1 MPMKRHHKI
10 IIGGVS
16 SLIVILLIINSVFL
30 YVLFLKQNVNYSL
43 LNEKIKN
50 LQIDIQNQISIL
62 ADNLMQTQELVEE
75 SQKALQLEMD
85 LLKASAGEDF
95 SGIVESSVHA
105 VVTIKTNAGFQGTG
119 FIISEEGYII
129 TNAHILADAS
139 GKLAT
144 IIQIITYE
152 QDIIN
157 AEFIGYDPVFDIA
170 LLKIQGEYE
179 KLELDN
185 SDNVQIGEKVIAIG
199 NPLGLQFSVTQGI
212 VSGIHRKGINQVEAY
227 IQTDAALNPGNSG
240 GPLINKQ
247 GKVIGINNFKISG
260 GENLGFAL
268 ESNYIKDVVNDISEQ
283 ALSIVLI

>member
-1 MPMKRHHKI
+1 MPIKRHHKI
-10 IIGGVS
+10 IIGGIS
-16 SLIVILLIINSVFL
+16 SLIIILLIINSVFL

-43 LNEKIKN
+43 LNVKINNLDLSTQNKISELTENLFQTNELVEKE
-50 LQIDIQNQISIL
+50 LGSL
-62 ADNLMQTQELVEE
+62 TQEL
-75 SQKALQLEMD
+75 SF
-85 LLKASAGEDF
+85 LKASVGEDF
-95 SGIVESSVHA
+95 SGIVESSVPA

-129 TNAHILADAS
+129 TNAHILADES

-144 IIQIITYE
+144 IIQVITYE
-152 QDIIN
+152 QDIVN
-157 AEFIGYDPVFDIA
+157 AEFIGYNSVFDIA
-170 LLKIQGEYE
+170 LLKISGTYE

-185 SDNVQIGEKVIAIG
+185 SDNIQIGEKVIAIG

-212 VSGIHRKGINQVEAY
+212 VSGIHRKGINQIEAY

-268 ESNYIKDVVNDISEQ
+268 ESNYIKDVVNNISEQ
-283 ALSIVLI
+283 TLNIILI